1 MKQRLGWDLLPD
13 RKELP
18 LLLPQFLQRGL
29 KKREIMHYY
38 QFNIGD
44 YASHTR
50 HLDLLED
57 LAYRRL
63 LDLYYLHERP
73 LSNDASVVA
82 KQIGM
87 RDHAA
92 LVRDVLN
99 EFFEH
104 SEEGYAS
111 SRADKEIAHFHSKIE
126 QASRAGK
133 ASAERRTNARST
145 DVQPN
150 NKQETINNK
159 QTKEASPKVAD
170 APVVLPDWMPLETWQ
185 AYLAMRKKIK
195 KPATDYAM
203 KLLVDKL
210 EKFKANGQDVKKVL
224 EKSITAGWQDV
235 FEIHD
240 KTFGNK
246 FDVAHTT
253 TPPPPNQDA
262 ALKKIAEDRKKAVP
276 MPADIKAKMAELT
289 KGMKV

>member
-1 MKQRLGWDLLPD
+1 
-13 RKELP
+13 
-18 LLLPQFLQRGL
+18 
-29 KKREIMHYY
+29 MHYY

-150 NKQETINNK
+150 NKQEPITNK
-159 QTKEASPKVAD
+159 QETKKEKATVVAAPEGVSESVWQEFVSHRKSKGAKITELVMESLVSESKKAGWTLED
-170 APVVLPDWMPLETWQ
+170 ALKEVVVRNWQSFKADWVNKEQKQSLSRTGQTNQSVMSGLTRG
-185 AYLAMRKKIK
+185 LIGGGNHV
-195 KPATDYAM
+195 
-203 KLLVDKL
+203 KLL
-210 EKFKANGQDVKKVL
+210 G
-224 EKSITAGWQDV
+224 S
-235 FEIHD
+235 
-240 KTFGNK
+240 
-246 FDVAHTT
+246 
-253 TPPPPNQDA
+253 
-262 ALKKIAEDRKKAVP
+262 
-276 MPADIKAKMAELT
+276 
-289 KGMKV
+289 

>member
-1 MKQRLGWDLLPD
+1 
-13 RKELP
+13 
-18 LLLPQFLQRGL
+18 
-29 KKREIMHYY
+29 MHYY

-104 SEEGYAS
+104 SGEGYAS

-150 NKQETINNK
+150 NKQEPITNK
-159 QTKEASPKVAD
+159 QETKKEKATVVAAPEGVSESVWQEFVSHRKSKGAKITELVMESLVSESKKAGWTLED
-170 APVVLPDWMPLETWQ
+170 ALKEVVVRNWQSFKADWVNKEQKQSLSRTGQTNQSVMSGLTRG
-185 AYLAMRKKIK
+185 LIGGGNHV
-195 KPATDYAM
+195 
-203 KLLVDKL
+203 KLL
-210 EKFKANGQDVKKVL
+210 G
-224 EKSITAGWQDV
+224 S
-235 FEIHD
+235 
-240 KTFGNK
+240 
-246 FDVAHTT
+246 
-253 TPPPPNQDA
+253 
-262 ALKKIAEDRKKAVP
+262 
-276 MPADIKAKMAELT
+276 
-289 KGMKV
+289 

>member
-1 MKQRLGWDLLPD
+1 
-13 RKELP
+13 
-18 LLLPQFLQRGL
+18 
-29 KKREIMHYY
+29 MHYY

-150 NKQETINNK
+150 NKQEPITKKQETKKEKATVVATPIGVSESVWQEFVSHRKSKGAKITELVMESLVSESKKAGWTLEDALKEVVVRNWQSFKADWVNK
-159 QTKEASPKVAD
+159 EQKQSLSRTGQTNQSVMSGLTRGLIGGGNH
-170 APVVLPDWMPLETWQ
+170 V
-185 AYLAMRKKIK
+185 
-195 KPATDYAM
+195 
-203 KLLVDKL
+203 KLL
-210 EKFKANGQDVKKVL
+210 
-224 EKSITAGWQDV
+224 
-235 FEIHD
+235 
-240 KTFGNK
+240 GN
-246 FDVAHTT
+246 
-253 TPPPPNQDA
+253 
-262 ALKKIAEDRKKAVP
+262 
-276 MPADIKAKMAELT
+276 
-289 KGMKV
+289 